1 MYVLAVAEGDRAEMQ
16 RHFDASMGKPGI
28 EDILLTTRSD
38 TEAYGGHLR
47 GAREFSER
55 ALFNRPVKTMPRRRL
70 RYGRPM
76 RLCTMRSS
84 AFPGEAW
91 QQAQAALSL
100 APGRDVRVL
109 AGMSLA
115 RAGYTTEANRL
126 ADGLN
131 REFPLDTLVQHYV
144 LPTIR
149 AVLAI
154 NREDGQR
161 ALKLLEATAEYE
173 YGCPP
178 HS

>member
-1 MYVLAVAEGDRAEMQ
+1 
-16 RHFDASMGKPGI
+16 
-28 EDILLTTRSD
+28 
-38 TEAYGGHLR
+38 
-47 GAREFSER
+47 
-55 ALFNRPVKTMPRRRL
+55 MPRRRL
-70 RYGRPM
+70 RYGRPYAA
-76 RLCTMRSS
+76 LHD
-84 AFPGEAW
+84 AELGFPREAW

-100 APGRDVRVL
+100 APFRDVRVL

-131 REFPLDTLVQHYV
+131 REFPPDTLVQHYV